1 MTKEGTAVR
10 DSSSFAGLT
19 GDPSEAR
26 DGDRQGGKSP
36 ADTTYMSDRELKKA
50 LRIARRDARWA
61 ALDQRDADKAA
72 AKAARKAERQAR
84 RAARLA
90 ARQKR
95 QAEIDAAKLQKYIE
109 RYQKQ
114 KERHEGRKQK
124 PVPA

>member
-1 MTKEGTAVR
+1 MR

-72 AKAARKAERQAR
+72 AKAARKGGAPGPPGRTPRSPAEETGRDRCSQA
-84 RAARLA
+84 
-90 ARQKR
+90 
-95 QAEIDAAKLQKYIE
+95 AEIHRTLPKTE
-109 RYQKQ
+109 RA
-114 KERHEGRKQK
+114 
-124 PVPA
+124 P